1 MTHTEDNLVQA
12 ATEEFFREELGW
24 ETYYAY
30 NNELF
35 GEQGTLGRKTDS
47 EVILTRYLREA
58 LEKFNPGLPEVAYDQ
73 AVSII
78 AAGSV
83 SKSME
88 ELNKDKYALL
98 RDFVTV
104 TYAQGGTQKTKKL
117 RVFDFDTPENNH
129 FLAVREFWV
138 QGAIYHKRC
147 DLVGFVNGIPLLFVE
162 LKNVHKDIRLAYDV
176 NFTDYKKT
184 IPHLFHHNA
193 LVVLG
198 NGDVGKLGSITSKY
212 EHFMDW
218 KRLSEEE
225 EGDLGFF
232 TLLKGVCD
240 KKNFLDLFENF
251 IVFDDSFGKTVK
263 IIARNHQFL
272 GVNRAVASVKER
284 QADQGQ
290 LGVFWH
296 TQGSGKS
303 YSMVFFCE
311 KVHRKLGGNHTFVLV
326 TDRQELDG
334 QLHKTFVGCGAVA
347 PKTGQATS
355 GKNLRSML
363 GKNERYVFTLI
374 QKFNEDVDAAGQIYT
389 DRANVIVIS
398 DEAHRSQ
405 YGQLAL
411 NMRSAL
417 PNAAFI
423 GFTGTPLFKNDEITK
438 QVFGDYVSV
447 YDFKRAV
454 EDNATVPL
462 YYENRGEK
470 LGITHPDLNQ
480 RIAAKLEEF
489 DLDPDQQAKLE
500 RELTRE
506 YPILTAGKRLDKI
519 ARDFVE
525 HYAAR
530 WTTGKAMFVALDKIT
545 AVRMHKLIVHY
556 WVEQAN
562 SIEAAAE
569 KAGDEQS
576 MQELRHQAAWMRET
590 EICVVISEEQ
600 NEVTKFEAWDLD
612 ITTHR
617 ERIKYGF
624 TLPDGKTKDIETA
637 FKDGEH
643 PFRVAIV
650 CAMWLTGFD
659 VPSLATLYLDK
670 PLQGHT
676 LMQTIARAN
685 RVAEGK
691 ENGLIVDYVG
701 VLKSLRQALAT
712 YTKGPGGD
720 EWIGKDEGEDEPCQP
735 KEKQIAAFEESMR
748 EIRLHLRAY
757 GFLLDD
763 LVLADGA
770 VARLKAIM
778 KGQNA
783 INTNEQSR
791 KKFEILARAVFSRF
805 KAMLP
810 DAAATKFRPEYDA
823 IDILYKKLM
832 EQREIADITAVLRQ
846 LHEVVD
852 EGIVIGEMRE
862 HEPEKRYDISNIDF
876 ERLRKEFQKTENKNT
891 AMIILQ
897 DAVEAQLQRMLAN
910 NPTRKD
916 YLDTYRQIIEEYNK
930 ELDRATIE
938 KTWQE
943 LLDFIEKELTPEIER
958 AAREGMTE
966 EQLTIFDLLVADIP
980 IPKNKRE
987 RVKALARELLDA
999 LQAEKLK
1006 VANWPDKTQ
1015 IRGAIE
1021 AEIRDYLYA
1030 QWPDDDTFS
1039 EDLIAEK
1046 TGRVMGYLYSRFGV
1060 N

>member
-12 ATEEFFREELGW
+12 AAEEFFREELGW

-35 GEQGTLGRKTDS
+35 GEQGTLGRQDDS
-47 EVILTRYLREA
+47 EVVLSRYLRQA
-58 LEKFNPGLPEVAYDQ
+58 LEKFNPGLPAVAYEQ
-73 AVSII
+73 AIGII
-78 AAGSV
+78 VAGSV
-83 SKSME
+83 SKSMV
-88 ELNKDKYALL
+88 ELNKDKHSLL
-98 RDFVTV
+98 RTFVTV
-104 TYAQGGTQKTKKL
+104 TYTREGKQETKKL
-117 RVFDFDTPENNH
+117 RVFDFDNPEANH

-147 DLVGFVNGIPLLFVE
+147 DVVGFVNGIPLLFVE
-162 LKNVHKDIRLAYDV
+162 LKNIHKDIRLAYDV

-193 LVVLG
+193 FVVLG
-198 NGDVGKLGSITSKY
+198 NGHAGKLGSITSKY
-212 EHFMDW
+212 DHFMEW
-218 KRLSEEE
+218 KRQAEEDD
-225 EGDLGFF
+225 GDLDFF

-240 KKNFLDLFENF
+240 KKNFLDMFENF

-272 GVNRAVASVKER
+272 GVNRAFNSVQTRKGNE
-284 QADQGQ
+284 GQ

-311 KVHRKLGGNHTFVLV
+311 KVHRKLGGNYTFVMV

-347 PKTGQATS
+347 PKSGQATS
-355 GKNLRSML
+355 GKHLRELL
-363 GKNERYVFTLI
+363 GKDERYVFTLI
-374 QKFNEDVDAAGQIYT
+374 QKFNEDMDSAGQIYT
-389 DRANVIVIS
+389 DRPNVIVIS

-411 NMRSAL
+411 NMRNVL

-423 GFTGTPLFKNDEITK
+423 GFTGTPLFKNDEITR
-438 QVFGDYVSV
+438 QVFGDYISV

-454 EDNATVPL
+454 DDNATVPL

-470 LGITHPDLNQ
+470 LGITHPDLNA

-500 RELTRE
+500 RELARE
-506 YPILTAGKRLDKI
+506 YPIMTAGKRLDAI
-519 ARDFVE
+519 ARDFVV
-525 HYAAR
+525 HYVDR
-530 WTTGKAMFVALDKIT
+530 WETGKAMFVALDKVT
-545 AVRMHKLIVHY
+545 AVRMHKLIAHY
-556 WVEQAN
+556 WQEQAKAV
-562 SIEAAAE
+562 EAAAD
-569 KAGDEQS
+569 KAGDEQA
-576 MQELRHQAAWMRET
+576 MMEARRKAAWMRET

-600 NEVTKFEAWDLD
+600 NEVAKFEAWDLD

-617 ERIKYGF
+617 ERIKKGF
-624 TLPDGKTKDIETA
+624 TLADGKSCDIESA
-637 FKDGEH
+637 FKNGEH

-659 VPSLATLYLDK
+659 VPTLATLYLDK

-685 RVAEGK
+685 RVAEDK

-712 YTKGPGGD
+712 YTGGAGGTPGEG
-720 EWIGKDEGEDEPCQP
+720 GEDDPCQP
-735 KEKQIAAFEESMR
+735 KEKQIAAFEEAIR
-748 EIRLHLRAY
+748 EARAHLKAH
-757 GFLLDD
+757 GFNLDD
-763 LVLADGA
+763 LIKAGGA

-791 KKFEILARAVFSRF
+791 KKFEILARAVFTRF

-810 DAAATKFRPEYDA
+810 DAAATAHRPEYDA

-832 EQREIADITAVLRQ
+832 EQREVADITAVLRE
-846 LHEVVD
+846 LHKVVD
-852 EGIVIGEMRE
+852 DGLILNPD
-862 HEPEKRYDISNIDF
+862 HAAEPEKRYDISNIDF
-876 ERLRKEFQKTENKNT
+876 DRLRKEFEKTENKNT
-891 AMIILQ
+891 AVIILK

-910 NPTRKD
+910 NPLRKD
-916 YLDTYRQIIEEYNK
+916 YFDTYRKIIDEYNK
-930 ELDRATIE
+930 EQDRATIE

-943 LLDFIEKELTPEIER
+943 LLDFIEKKLTPELER
-958 AAREGMTE
+958 AAREELTE
-966 EQLTIFDLLVADIP
+966 QQLTVFDLLLAGTP
-980 IPKNKRE
+980 ISPSKRDKM
-987 RVKALARELLDA
+987 KAMARELLDA
-999 LQAEKLK
+999 LEAEKLK
-1006 VANWPDKTQ
+1006 VPHWPEKTQ

-1021 AEIRDYLYA
+1021 ADVRDYLYA
-1030 QWPDDDTFS
+1030 KWPDDGTFS
-1039 EDLIAEK
+1039 DDLVAAK
-1046 TGRVMGYLYSRFGV
+1046 TEMVMTYLYSQYGM